1 LRAFKP
7 TASVSHALYRFLIRT
22 WIGL

>member
-22 WIGL
+22 WISL

>member
-7 TASVSHALYRFLIRT
+7 TASISHALYRFLIRT
-22 WIGL
+22 WISL